1 MPVPD
6 EPAIAI
12 VPYAERFAEGL
23 ARLPLDRLDWPLG
36 RPARLM
42 QGCVADMA
50 ATDHLIT
57 YPKTRLYL
65 APRAGRKAQLSL
77 MIVEPDS
84 VHAKHLRL
92 ARLFHR
98 RFFRVLTKN
107 APLLAT
113 IPNGLHCVF
122 GTTFLT
128 DVARPVPQKTR
139 LASLIASA
147 KDTLPGH
154 KLRHEIVRRLQGQ
167 GAVVDIMGRGYNPFD
182 DKADGLAPYRYS
194 VVIENSRETA
204 YFTEKLVDALLCET
218 VPIYWGAP
226 DIADHFDPAG
236 LIICQTADEIMQA
249 LSRASAEDYAQRL
262 PAIRANRLK
271 ALEAADLH
279 GRAARAVFHAATGK
293 HWSKDGISSD

>member
-1 MPVPD
+1 MHHTKP
-6 EPAIAI
+6 PAIAI
-12 VPYAERFAEGL
+12 IPYAERFPEGL
-23 ARLPLDRLDWPLG
+23 AKLPLDRLEWPLG
-36 RPARLM
+36 RPDRLSK
-42 QGCVADMA
+42 GTVADMA

-65 APRAGRKAQLSL
+65 APRGRRKAQLSL

-107 APLLAT
+107 AALLKA
-113 IPNGLHCVF
+113 IPNAGHLVF

-128 DVARPVPQKTR
+128 DIHRPLPAKTR
-139 LASLIASA
+139 MCSLIASA
-147 KDTLPGH
+147 KAMLPGH
-154 KLRHEIVRRLQGQ
+154 KLRHEIVAEVQARGLE
-167 GAVVDIMGRGYNPFD
+167 VDIMGRGYRPFE

-194 VVIENSRETA
+194 VIIENSRETA
-204 YFTEKLVDALLCET
+204 YFTEKLVDALICKT

-226 DIADHFDPAG
+226 DIAQHFDPAG
-236 LIICQTADEIMQA
+236 MIICQTADDIVSA
-249 LSRASAEDYAQRL
+249 LLSLSEADYARRSA
-262 PAIRANRLK
+262 AIARNHTA

-279 GRAARAVFHAATGK
+279 GRAARHVLAEALRP
-293 HWSKDGISSD
+293 